1 MASTIMHIAVADK
14 LYKKINS
21 KININYYDYILGSI
35 APDISKLIGEDKKN
49 PHFMVCEDDI
59 PDIKKFL
66 DKYINDLDNSFTLGY
81 FIHLYT
87 DKLFYRDYLP
97 LFVQDDFLTSIVRYL
112 DGNVVELSKEDRI
125 RLFYNDYTNL
135 NTLIID
141 EYELNLDLFYN
152 EFIEPKTNITEI
164 PIEKLELL
172 IDNAGIIIENLS
184 KEKNYVINISQVKSF
199 IDDCV
204 EEIYERLLSLE
215 VIKYIRT

>member
-1 MASTIMHIAVADK
+1 
-14 LYKKINS
+14 
-21 KININYYDYILGSI
+21 
-35 APDISKLIGEDKKN
+35 
-49 PHFMVCEDDI
+49 MVCEDDI
-59 PDIKKFL
+59 PDIKEFL

-97 LFVQDDFLTSIVRYL
+97 LFVQDDIITSIVRCL

-141 EYELNLDLFYN
+141 EYKLNLDLFYN
-152 EFIEPKTNITEI
+152 DFVEPKTNIIEI
-164 PIEKLELL
+164 PVGKLNLL
-172 IDNAGIIIENLS
+172 IENAGIIIKNLS

-204 EEIYERLLSLE
+204 EEIYTRLLSLE
-215 VIKYIRT
+215 VIK